1 MANRVVPRTAQ
12 KATND
17 LITGALWNAGP
28 KALGDFMLN
37 PPIFR
42 GHQTV
47 SVSTVSGSWDSG
59 NLDATDVDTDGG
71 HSNTVNN
78 TRYTAQVAGWYYV
91 EGYFAWVASGGGQ
104 ARFECAIAKNGS
116 IVGASAQFLLYTSD
130 LQSLMSGTL
139 VQLAVGDYVEVWG
152 RQNTGGNLSTDL
164 GTDLLTCMNV
174 FWVHS

>member
-28 KALGDFMLN
+28 KALGDFLLA

-42 GHQTV
+42 GRQATGQLL
-47 SVSTVSGSWDSG
+47 TSGTWLPLA
-59 NLDATDVDTDGG
+59 LDATDVDSDSG

-78 TRYTAQVAGWYYV
+78 TRYTCQVAGWYYV
-91 EGYFAWVASGGGQ
+91 EGYFATGSGGTA
-104 ARFECAIAKNGS
+104 ARFECSIAKNGT
-116 IVGASAQFLLYTSD
+116 IVGASAQFLLRQND
-130 LQSLMSGTL
+130 LQALMAGTL
-139 VQLAVGDYVEVWG
+139 VQLAVSDYVEVWG
-152 RQNTGGNLSTDL
+152 RHNSGSGVGTFVGPDLDCSMNL
-164 GTDLLTCMNV
+164 

>member
-1 MANRVVPRTAQ
+1 VANRVVPRTAQ
-12 KATND
+12 KSTND

-47 SVSTVSGSWDSG
+47 SVSTVSGSWDTA
-59 NLDATDVDTDGG
+59 NLDATDVDSDGG

-78 TRYTAQVAGWYYV
+78 SRYTAQVAGWYYA
-91 EGYFAWVASGGGQ
+91 EGYFAWGSGG
-104 ARFECAIAKNGS
+104 AASRFECAIAKNGT
-116 IVGASAQFLLYTSD
+116 IVGASAQFLLYNND
-130 LQSLMSGTL
+130 IQSLMSGTL

-152 RQNTGGNLSTDL
+152 RQNTGGNLSTFL
-164 GTDLLTCMNV
+164 GSDLLTCMNV

>member
-28 KALGDFMLN
+28 KALGDFLLG

-42 GHQTV
+42 GRQAAAQSLT
-47 SVSTVSGSWDSG
+47 SGTWSALA
-59 NLDATDVDTDGG
+59 LDTTDVDSDSG
-71 HSNTVNN
+71 HSNVTNN
-78 TRYTAQVAGWYYV
+78 SRYTCQVAGWYYV
-91 EGYFAWVASGGGQ
+91 EGYFATGSGGTA
-104 ARFECAIAKNGS
+104 ARFDCSIAKNGT
-116 IVGASAQFLLYTSD
+116 IVGASAQFLLRQND
-130 LQSLMSGTL
+130 LQALMSGTL

-152 RQNTGGNLSTDL
+152 RHNSGAGVGTFAGSDLDCSMNL
-164 GTDLLTCMNV
+164 

>member
-42 GHQTV
+42 GRQGSAQALT
-47 SVSTVSGSWDSG
+47 SGTWAPL
-59 NLDATDVDTDGG
+59 NLNTTDVDSDSG
-71 HSNTVNN
+71 HSNVTNN
-78 TRYTAQVAGWYYV
+78 SRYTCQVAGWYYV
-91 EGYFAWVASGGGQ
+91 EGYFATGSGGTA
-104 ARFECAIAKNGS
+104 ARFECSIAKNGTV
-116 IVGASAQFLLYTSD
+116 VGASAQFLVRQND
-130 LQSLMSGTL
+130 LQALMSGTL
-139 VQLAVGDYVEVWG
+139 VQLAVSDYVEVWG
-152 RQNTGGNLSTDL
+152 RHNSGAGVGTFVGSDLCCSMNL
-164 GTDLLTCMNV
+164 